1 MPLNDAT
8 SFEEA
13 VSSEAKITPH
23 DEGMRRGARGP
34 SQSAPTLLIGPVDNV
49 ASRTLFMSYSRKE
62 YEIDKIHP
70 EDEGDGLPNIQWRLR
85 IIAAAMLGGAAAW
98 AGFIFLI

>member
-1 MPLNDAT
+1 
-8 SFEEA
+8 
-13 VSSEAKITPH
+13 
-23 DEGMRRGARGP
+23 
-34 SQSAPTLLIGPVDNV
+34 
-49 ASRTLFMSYSRKE
+49 MSYSRMD

>member
-1 MPLNDAT
+1 MLA
-8 SFEEA
+8 S
-13 VSSEAKITPH
+13 
-23 DEGMRRGARGP
+23 M
-34 SQSAPTLLIGPVDNV
+34 TLL
-49 ASRTLFMSYSRKE
+49 MSYLGMD

-85 IIAAAMLGGAAAW
+85 IIVAAVLGGAAAW